1 MYYYF
6 HYKIRANV
14 FGYLVTFTRNRT
26 LVAKPVLTKKSAKHR
41 SENNSNPALSKTKSI
56 IISELVGL
64 AVESKEGFVRLDDAE
79 DDPEFCR
86 TND

>member
-1 MYYYF
+1 MSVL
-6 HYKIRANV
+6 YKIRANV

-64 AVESKEGFVRLDDAE
+64 AFESTEGFVRLDDAE